1 MKYYISKI
9 SNIVNLKLNTNIN
22 KIIISKNHFQDRKL
36 FINIKKKNQYK
47 KYYNIF
53 INFIPFFIYFIP
65 FFISSLYFCYSNHI
79 NLENLDNFF
88 DVIYIIVIEN
98 DSILIKKK
106 NFFFNFKIDIK
117 NLDDIIEKC
126 LDYNI
131 PVYYEKNTN
140 LHINNYI
147 FNPF

>member
-9 SNIVNLKLNTNIN
+9 SNIANLKTTFN
-22 KIIISKNHFQDRKL
+22 KIFISKNKFQNRKL
-36 FINIKKKNQYK
+36 FTSKKKNFLSK

-53 INFIPFFIYFIP
+53 IYTIPFLIYN
-65 FFISSLYFCYSNHI
+65 LYFCYIKQTNF
-79 NLENLDNFF
+79 ENLDFF
-88 DVIYIIVIEN
+88 DVIYVIVIEQ
-98 DSILIKKK
+98 DSIYIKKR
-106 NFFFNFKIDIK
+106 NFYFNYKIDIK
-117 NLDDIIEKC
+117 NLDYIIDKC

>member
-9 SNIVNLKLNTNIN
+9 SNIVNLILNPNFN
-22 KIIISKNHFQDRKL
+22 KIFISKKNQFQYRKL
-36 FINIKKKNQYK
+36 FINIKNNFQCK

-53 INFIPFFIYFIP
+53 IYSIP
-65 FFISSLYFCYSNHI
+65 FFISNLYFCYIKHT

-98 DSILIKKK
+98 DSIIVKKK
-106 NFFFNFKIDIK
+106 NFFLHYKIDTK
-117 NLDDIIEKC
+117 NLDYIIDNC

-140 LHINNYI
+140 LHINGYI